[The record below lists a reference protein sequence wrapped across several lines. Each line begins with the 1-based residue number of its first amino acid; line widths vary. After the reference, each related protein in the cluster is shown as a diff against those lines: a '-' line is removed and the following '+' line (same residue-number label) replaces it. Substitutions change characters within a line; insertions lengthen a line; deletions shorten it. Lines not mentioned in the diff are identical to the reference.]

1 MVQNVKNK
9 ETIHAYLIKI
19 SIGSNLS
26 NLCTY
31 IMQLVQLCTFILA
44 LVCVGI
50 NHQKGGD

>member
-1 MVQNVKNK
+1 MLKIK
-9 ETIHAYLIKI
+9 ETIHAYSI
-19 SIGSNLS
+19 SIYIGSIPS

-31 IMQLVQLCTFILA
+31 IMQTSILA

>member
-1 MVQNVKNK
+1 MKK
-9 ETIHAYLIKI
+9 TIHAYLISI
-19 SIGSNLS
+19 YIGSTPS

-31 IMQLVQLCTFILA
+31 IMQLVQVCISILA